1 MVTLK
6 KVEIYGF
13 KSFADKLEIVFDNDV
28 TAIVGPNGCGK
39 SNVSDAIRW
48 VLGERS
54 ISALRGSSQQD
65 FIFKGA
71 ETRKRMSYCEVS
83 LFFDNQTRFFPLD
96 IDEVVIT
103 RKMVRTGETSSE
115 SEYSIN
121 RTPCKQREIVD
132 KLQDTGLGNSGY
144 CVISQG
150 QIGRLL
156 SVKPEERR
164 GIFEEAAGIAGYKR
178 QKQSAERDL
187 ERAHADLMRISDQQS
202 DRESR
207 IEPLRRQAE
216 KTRKYNE
223 CRDRL
228 KYLEVNSYLFQS
240 TNANEIKGKI
250 GEKLKGLYEQ
260 TKLREQE
267 SASTNDDYNASM
279 KELREIDDVIG
290 KLQSQHT
297 DLLVSAEQAKG
308 MGKQLSERLSFLKI
322 EQKRL
327 TDTIEQGQKDYLDK
341 NEAIHARTLEMQE
354 LSAYL
359 DENRATVREFE
370 ASLASLDAE
379 ISAYQEEIELSRAKI
394 VTQIDELG
402 DIKQNIGRYKAEY
415 QNFLDKI
422 EVNNVAIE
430 QLKQDTEDAR
440 REYNQYKSEIE
451 KLDKEKETLTAENER
466 LTALIEKLDVD
477 IHTADDKARDG
488 KARLASLQSRLN
500 AIEEMRKTY
509 YGYKDSIKSL
519 MNDADK
525 DPELSTRIEGV
536 FANIID
542 VPDKYQFAIAQV
554 LGGSLQNLVVG
565 SADDAEYIFKY
576 LRQKRYG
583 NVTCLPL
590 TTVKPYYL
598 DPQYR
603 SVLNRNGCY
612 GIASDLVKYEKMYEP
627 AVRNLLGRT
636 VVVENMEIAK
646 SIARDYNYNIKLV
659 TINGEIIN
667 TTGSMSGGSGKEQ
680 DTRFLSQDREIHTL
694 EESIE
699 RQKSDIEKYEKNFKS
714 MKDGLTTANGELKTV
729 EERLH
734 AVDIEIVRRNQ
745 QIEALENEL
754 KESEEEIARRTA
766 ENVTNQTAVETIDQ
780 KLKFVDEQGDSI
792 AEKRGAIN
800 KLLEERGQ
808 EFDAKIKHRN
818 ELQEKYTDLKV
829 VYSGK
834 ESEYLLAKNDIER
847 LEAEKTALSELIV
860 DSKAKLAATE
870 ANVTRTQQEADTA
883 ELTEEEKQK
892 IDAIKDEIAKQV
904 ERKRVLQKKVAD
916 LDSMRESIQEEI
928 RRVLEQKQKEET
940 NLQRIDTNMEILQAN
955 IWNSYRLQYAG
966 ALALKDDNFDYEKSG
981 PEMKRLSKEVREFGE
996 INAGAIEEYREL
1008 KENYERGLKQKQD
1021 AEKAENDLINI
1032 IKNLTQQMAEQFSA
1046 QFEQINQN
1054 FSAVFTEL
1062 FGGGEGR
1069 LELDTTETDDPLEA
1083 GIKIMAEP
1091 PGKKLQNISLLS
1103 GGESALTAICIMFAI
1118 MKLKPLP
1125 FCLLDEIDS
1134 ALDESNTRLL
1144 ASYLRIYSKTTQF
1157 IVITHKKPMMELVDS
1172 MYGVTMPEKGISRM
1186 VSVRLV
1192 DALKQYAKD

>member
-71 ETRKRMSYCEVS
+71 ESRKRMSYCEVS
-83 LFFDNQTRFFPLD
+83 LFFDNSERFFPLD
-96 IDEVVIT
+96 IDEIVIT

-121 RTPCKQREIVD
+121 RTPCKQREVVE

-150 QIGRLL
+150 QIGKLL

-178 QKQSAERDL
+178 QKTSAERDL
-187 ERAHADLMRISDQQS
+187 ERAHADLVRITDQQN

-207 IEPLRRQAE
+207 VEPLRRQAE

-240 TNANEIKGKI
+240 TNANEIKSRI

-260 TKLREQE
+260 SKLRENEATQ
-267 SASTNDDYNASM
+267 SNDEYNASM
-279 KELREIDDVIG
+279 KELREIDNVIG
-290 KLQSQHT
+290 KLQSEHT
-297 DLLVSAEQAKG
+297 DLLVSAEQVKG
-308 MGKQLSERLSFLKI
+308 RGKQLSERLTFLKM

-327 TDTIEQGQKDYLDK
+327 TDTIEQGQRGYLEKTEAIAARKAQMEELSVYLDC
-341 NEAIHARTLEMQE
+341 
-354 LSAYL
+354 
-359 DENRATVREFE
+359 NRSGIREYE
-370 ASLASLDAE
+370 ASLAALDAE
-379 ISAYQEEIELSRAKI
+379 IGAYQEEMELSRARI

-415 QNFLDKI
+415 QAYLDKI
-422 EVNNVAIE
+422 DVNNVAIE
-430 QLKQDTEDAR
+430 QLKTDTADAR
-440 REYNQYKSEIE
+440 AEYERYKAEV
-451 KLDKEKETLTAENER
+451 DKYNAEKETLVKETER
-466 LTALIEKLDVD
+466 LDALSIKLETD
-477 IHTADDKARDG
+477 IRNTDDKLRDQR
-488 KARLASLQSRLN
+488 ARLASLQSRLN
-500 AIEEMRKTY
+500 AIEEMRRTY
-509 YGYKDSIKSL
+509 YGYKDSVKNL
-519 MNDADK
+519 MNDAESN
-525 DPELSTRIEGV
+525 PELSTRIEGV

-542 VPDKYQFAIAQV
+542 VPDDYQFAIAQV
-554 LGGSLQNLVVG
+554 LGASLQNLVVG
-565 SADDAEYIFKY
+565 DADDAEYIFKY

-583 NVTCLPL
+583 NATCLPL
-590 TTVKPYYL
+590 TTVKSYYL
-598 DPQYR
+598 DTQYH
-603 SVLNRNGCY
+603 SVLNRKGCI
-612 GIASDLVKYEKMYEP
+612 GIASDLVKYDRMYEP

-636 VVVENMEIAK
+636 VVVDSMETAK
-646 SIARDYNYNIKLV
+646 AISRDYNYNIKLV
-659 TINGEIIN
+659 TLNGEIIN

-680 DTRFLSQDREIHTL
+680 DTRFLSQDREIRNL
-694 EESIE
+694 EDSIE
-699 RQKSDIEKYEKNFKS
+699 RVKTDIETLEKNFKR
-714 MKDGLTTANGELKTV
+714 MKDGLVTTAGELKRS
-729 EERLH
+729 EDRLH
-734 AVDIEIVRRNQ
+734 IVEIETVRRVQ
-745 QIEALENEL
+745 QLTALEDEL
-754 KESEEEIARRTA
+754 RESEADIARRTA
-766 ENVTNQTAVETIDQ
+766 ENVINNTAAETIDQ
-780 KLKFVDEQGDSI
+780 KLKFVDEQGGSI
-792 AEKRGAIN
+792 EEQRGAIN
-800 KLLEERGQ
+800 KLLEERKQ

-818 ELQEKYTDLKV
+818 ELQDKYTELKIV
-829 VYSGK
+829 FSGK
-834 ESEYLLAKNDIER
+834 EADFQAARNDIER
-847 LEAEKTALSELIV
+847 LTAERDALSELIV
-860 DSKAKLAATE
+860 DSKAKLAATAASVE
-870 ANVTRTQQEADTA
+870 RTQLEAETA
-883 ELTEEEKQK
+883 ELTDDEKKK
-892 IDAIKDEIAKQV
+892 IDAIKADISKQG
-904 ERKRVLQKKVAD
+904 ERKTALQRKVME
-916 LDSMRESIQEEI
+916 LDSRREAIADEL
-928 RRVLEQKQKEET
+928 RRVLEQKQKEEG

-955 IWNSYRLQYAG
+955 IWNNYRLQYSG
-966 ALALKDDNFDYEKSG
+966 ALALKDDAFDYEKSG
-981 PEMKRLSKEVREFGE
+981 SEIKKLSKEVREFGE

-1008 KENYERGLKQKQD
+1008 KENYERGQKQKGD
-1021 AEKAENDLINI
+1021 AEKAETDLLNI
-1032 IKNLTQQMAEQFSA
+1032 IKNLTQQMADLFQEQFSK
-1046 QFEQINQN
+1046 INEN
-1054 FSAVFTEL
+1054 FSKVFTEL

-1069 LELDTTETDDPLEA
+1069 LELDTSETDDPLEA

-1091 PGKKLQNISLLS
+1091 PGKKLQNITLLS

-1172 MYGVTMPEKGISRM
+1172 LYGVTMPEKGISRM

-1192 DALKQYAKD
+1192 DALRTYAKD